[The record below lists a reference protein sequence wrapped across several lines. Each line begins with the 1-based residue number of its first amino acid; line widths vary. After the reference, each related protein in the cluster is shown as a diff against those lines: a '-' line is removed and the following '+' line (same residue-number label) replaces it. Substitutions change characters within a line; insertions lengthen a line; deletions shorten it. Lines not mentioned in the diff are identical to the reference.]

1 MYGEGMEE
9 GGWWVA
15 RHLLDLRK
23 DSGLL
28 ISIDREPKKLG
39 PAMYV
44 HNLHNLHNLHVHVG
58 ERS

>member
-39 PAMYV
+39 PAMYI
-44 HNLHNLHNLHVHVG
+44 HNLHVHVG